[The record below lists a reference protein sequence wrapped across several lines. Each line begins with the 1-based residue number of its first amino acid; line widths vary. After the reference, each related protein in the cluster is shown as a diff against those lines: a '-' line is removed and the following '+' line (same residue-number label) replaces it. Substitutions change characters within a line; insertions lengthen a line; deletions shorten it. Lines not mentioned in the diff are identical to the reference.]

1 MGENAWR
8 CDSMKDMET
17 PDNYYAILG
26 VPVDADNDTLKRA
39 YRQLARRYHPDLAGL
54 ESAVQMKRINRAYD
68 VLSDPEKRLN
78 YDMII
83 GGVIDLR
90 KGGMIRPRPV
100 QRKFDRSEDI
110 EFSGLSIFGTKGPF
124 RTGPVLHTK
133 LGVISSVNSV
143 QAERGVYIAAGSL
156 DGKVVVWHAES
167 NQSPISFAANPA
179 LTTESLRELRF
190 SSTGGLLA
198 GWGRLGLHVWDLKN
212 NGRPLAPIHLANPFA
227 SLRASSAGAYELDKS
242 ALYAA
247 PSGEMQGEG
256 SSPHSTPPPPLH
268 VVWSY
273 SLTQRAVSAHYSLDV
288 VLKEAASEAHEIW
301 MALPLLREDPR
312 APRALGVR
320 GTNVVKHVIGTPV
333 DSLSEPLVCAE
344 EEIEK
349 RQFWAIRLRA
359 LAQDARTL
367 LTLSC
372 AHVPGEQNEMVIM
385 RRWDL
390 YAPARKRFGGK
401 TQPQISTSLLAGLCA
416 DCAPPYAVTPDT
428 RTLAFVY
435 AGKKIR
441 LYDTVNGT
449 YSELNSG
456 SMGASSRLAISYNA
470 QWAAVAR
477 EDSEVNEGVIDLWS
491 AGQGQIVQKL
501 YHPWQI
507 SALHFAGKQLIVAL
521 TDGTIQVWK

>member
-1 MGENAWR
+1 
-8 CDSMKDMET
+8 MET

-26 VPVDADNDTLKRA
+26 VPLDADNDTLKRA
-39 YRQLARRYHPDLAGL
+39 YRQLARRYHPDLAGP
-54 ESAVQMKRINRAYD
+54 EGAVQMKRINRAYD

-90 KGGMIRPRPV
+90 KGGMARPRPM
-100 QRKFDRSEDI
+100 QRKVDLSEDS
-110 EFSGLSIFGTKGPF
+110 EFSGLSIFGTKGPL
-124 RTGPVLHTK
+124 RTGPVLHTG
-133 LGVISSVNSV
+133 LGVISSLNSV
-143 QAERGVYIAAGSL
+143 QTERGACIAAGSL
-156 DGKVVVWHAES
+156 DGKVLVWHAES
-167 NQSPISFAANPA
+167 NQSPISFAADPA
-179 LTTESLRELRF
+179 ITTESLRELRF
-190 SSTGGLLA
+190 SPNGGLVA

-212 NGRPLAPIHLANPFA
+212 NGRP
-227 SLRASSAGAYELDKS
+227 
-242 ALYAA
+242 
-247 PSGEMQGEG
+247 QG

-268 VVWSY
+268 AVWSY
-273 SLTQRAVSAHYSLDV
+273 ALTQRAVSAYFSLDV
-288 VLKEAASEAHEIW
+288 VLKDTTNEAHEIW
-301 MALPLLREDPR
+301 MALPLLGEDPH

-320 GTNVVKHVIGTPV
+320 GTDVVKHVIGTPA

-372 AHVPGEQNEMVIM
+372 AHAPGEQNEMVIM

-401 TQPQISTSLLAGLCA
+401 SQPQINTSLLAGLCA
-416 DCAPPYAVTPDT
+416 ECAPPYAVTPDT

-441 LYDTVNGT
+441 LHDTVSGT

-456 SMGASSRLAISYNA
+456 SMGASSRIAISHDA

-491 AGQGQIVQKL
+491 AGEGQIVQKL